1 MTVEQRRKALD
12 RIARLRDAEDS
23 GGDPGVGEVREELEA
38 DLGGSVSRNLAA
50 DFVGVSHTALNRWV
64 DSGDVAVV
72 LTPTGRRE
80 VPIPTVCDLLRRVT
94 REKES
99 GRRRHHTLAPAMT
112 ESRRRAERLRLD
124 PALLAELESQSADRH
139 RLADLRGLAY
149 HQVVARRL
157 DRAMIGRARIKVDRW
172 EKEGR
177 IDPRHAADWR
187 EVLGLPLKEIRAAI
201 SADAER
207 GHDLRQ
213 NSPLAGLLSEP
224 ERRRI
229 LEMVKSG
236 AQT

>member
-1 MTVEQRRKALD
+1 MTVEQRRKTLD
-12 RIARLRDAEDS
+12 RIARLRDAEDRS
-23 GGDPGVGEVREELEA
+23 GDAGVGEVREELEA
-38 DLGGSVSRNLAA
+38 DLGGTVSRNLAA
-50 DFVGVSHTALNRWV
+50 DFVGVSHTALNRWI

-80 VPIPTVCDLLRRVT
+80 VPIPTVCGLRQSVM

-99 GRRRHHTLAPAMT
+99 GRRRLHALAPAMA

-124 PALLAELESQSADRH
+124 ASVLAELELEPVDRH

-149 HQVVARRL
+149 HQAVAPHL
-157 DRAMIGRARIKVDRW
+157 NRATVGRARIKVDRW

-224 ERRRI
+224 ERRKI
-229 LEMVKSG
+229 LELVKSG

>member
-1 MTVEQRRKALD
+1 MTMEQRRKTLD
-12 RIARLRDAEDS
+12 RIARLRDAEDRS
-23 GGDPGVGEVREELEA
+23 GDAGVGEVREELEA
-38 DLGGSVSRNLAA
+38 DLGGTVSRNLAA
-50 DFVGVSHTALNRWV
+50 DFIGVSHTALNRWI

-80 VPIPTVCDLLRRVT
+80 VPIPTVCDLRRFVL
-94 REKES
+94 REKGS
-99 GRRRHHTLAPAMT
+99 GRRHHALAPAMA
-112 ESRRRAERLRLD
+112 ESRRHAERLRLD
-124 PALLAELESQSADRH
+124 PSLLAELDSAPVDRH
-139 RLADLRGLAY
+139 RLADLRGLAS
-149 HQVVARRL
+149 HQAVAPRL
-157 DRAMIGRARIKVDRW
+157 DRVTIGRARIKVDRW

-187 EVLGLPLKEIRAAI
+187 DVLDLPLKEIRAAI
-201 SADAER
+201 SADADR

-229 LEMVKSG
+229 LEMVKPG

>member
-1 MTVEQRRKALD
+1 
-12 RIARLRDAEDS
+12 
-23 GGDPGVGEVREELEA
+23 
-38 DLGGSVSRNLAA
+38 
-50 DFVGVSHTALNRWV
+50 
-64 DSGDVAVV
+64 
-72 LTPTGRRE
+72 
-80 VPIPTVCDLLRRVT
+80 
-94 REKES
+94 
-99 GRRRHHTLAPAMT
+99 
-112 ESRRRAERLRLD
+112 
-124 PALLAELESQSADRH
+124 
-139 RLADLRGLAY
+139 
-149 HQVVARRL
+149 
-157 DRAMIGRARIKVDRW
+157 MIGRARIKVDRW

>member
-1 MTVEQRRKALD
+1 MTVEERRKTLD
-12 RIARLRDAEDS
+12 RIARLRDAEDRS
-23 GGDPGVGEVREELEA
+23 GDAGVGEVREELEA
-38 DLGGSVSRNLAA
+38 DLGGTVTRNLAA
-50 DFVGVSHTALNRWV
+50 DFVGVSHTALNRWI

-80 VPIPTVCDLLRRVT
+80 VPIPAVCDLRRFVL
-94 REKES
+94 REKVS
-99 GRRRHHTLAPAMT
+99 GRRHHTLAPAMA
-112 ESRRRAERLRLD
+112 ESRRRAERLRLE
-124 PALLAELESQSADRH
+124 PSVLAELELEPVDRH

-149 HQVVARRL
+149 HQAVARRL

-187 EVLGLPLKEIRAAI
+187 DVLDLPLKEIRAAI

-224 ERRRI
+224 ERRKI
-229 LEMVKSG
+229 IELVKSG

>member
-1 MTVEQRRKALD
+1 MTVEQRRKTLD

-23 GGDPGVGEVREELEA
+23 SGDPRVGEVREELEA
-38 DLGGSVSRNLAA
+38 DLGGTVSRNLAA
-50 DFVGVSHTALNRWV
+50 DFMGVSHTALNRWI

-80 VPIPTVCDLLRRVT
+80 VPISTVCDLRRIVL
-94 REKES
+94 REKGS
-99 GRRRHHTLAPAMT
+99 GRRHHTLARAMT
-112 ESRRRAERLRLD
+112 ESRQRAERLRLD
-124 PALLAELESQSADRH
+124 PSLLAELESQAVDRH
-139 RLADLRGLAY
+139 RLADMRGLAY
-149 HQVVARRL
+149 HQAVARHL
-157 DRAMIGRARIKVDRW
+157 DRSMIGRARIKVDRW
-172 EKEGR
+172 EREGR

-213 NSPLAGLLSEP
+213 NSPLAGMLSEP